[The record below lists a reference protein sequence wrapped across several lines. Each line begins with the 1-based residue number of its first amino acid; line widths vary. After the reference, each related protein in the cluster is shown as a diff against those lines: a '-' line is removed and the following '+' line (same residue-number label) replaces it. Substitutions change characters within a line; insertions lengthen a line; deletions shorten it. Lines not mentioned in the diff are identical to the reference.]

1 MTALRPSNLR
11 ALRLDWVGSTSP
23 AVVDAAVQPRWSLS
37 SIECR
42 RELPLSLDSVLLD
55 DGGERQV
62 PK

>member
-1 MTALRPSNLR
+1 MASVERPLPARPS
-11 ALRLDWVGSTSP
+11 VGNRS
-23 AVVDAAVQPRWSLS
+23 VVPVRRFLMQPFSRDGRSVVG
-37 SIECR
+37 CR

>member
-1 MTALRPSNLR
+1 MQPFSRDGRSV
-11 ALRLDWVGSTSP
+11 VG
-23 AVVDAAVQPRWSLS
+23 
-37 SIECR
+37 CR

>member
-1 MTALRPSNLR
+1 LSTVASK
-11 ALRLDWVGSTSP
+11 GSVVPVRRVLMQPFSRDGRS
-23 AVVDAAVQPRWSLS
+23 VVD
-37 SIECR
+37 CR